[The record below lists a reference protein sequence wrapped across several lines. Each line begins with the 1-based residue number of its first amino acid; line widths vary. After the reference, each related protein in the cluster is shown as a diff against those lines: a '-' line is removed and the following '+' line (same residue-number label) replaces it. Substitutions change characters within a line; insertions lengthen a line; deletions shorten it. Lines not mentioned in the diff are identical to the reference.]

1 MTRAEIYRVR
11 ERYFKEQY
19 KYSRCPYKVYNYKTL
34 NNVMYLKRAGQG
46 HKGETYNDVIIMADT
61 ETSKET
67 PGTQCKNYV
76 VAWSISIRAFNSNI
90 ATLYGSKPSEL
101 VECFNIIKSHFEG
114 DKTIIYF
121 HNLAYDWTFL
131 RKFMMKEWGTP
142 ENQLNIKSHYPLFVN
157 FANGLMFR
165 DSLILAQRKL
175 EKWANDLDVEHK
187 KAVGKWD
194 YNKIRHQADI
204 DSLSSDELDYIEHD
218 TLSGVEC
225 IQKTMDALH
234 KRVYSMPFTA
244 TGIPR
249 ENVRD
254 LSKANRGRDWFK
266 RCAPTY
272 LQYKKLECLFHGGFT
287 HANRHYLGHVIKSI
301 HIYNQLIKCFDFV
314 SCYPFQML
322 SKKYPSEKFGALGKP
337 VTVDYI
343 LRNSED
349 YAFMFKLII
358 SKPKLINDNIPMPCI
373 QFSKCTKIINP
384 VLDNG
389 RVLCAEYLEII
400 TNEIDLSI
408 MAKQYDLT
416 HAAVVDVEFSKKDY
430 LPRWFTDYIYEVFK
444 EKCALKGGDPVL
456 YSIAKAKL
464 NALYGLTAQK
474 SVKAQIKELYTD
486 ALIDGIEW
494 HNGEYR
500 VDEEYDEEEEYNKYL
515 KKFSSCLPYF
525 IGCWVTSYAMASLF
539 ELGSCIGKDG
549 MWLYSDTDSCYGY
562 GWDEKK
568 IEAYNKKCKKLLKAN
583 GYDAVKINGKEFWC
597 GIAELDGEYE
607 EFITVGAK
615 RYACR
620 KASDHKIKITV
631 AGVPK
636 KGAECLNND
645 LANFHKGFIFDGKT
659 TGKLQHTYYYE
670 DDIWIDENGNER
682 GDSIDLSPASYE
694 LDIAGTF
701 DWEKIFEE
709 EIQMQVYE
717 EGMYD

>member
-46 HKGETYNDVIIMADT
+46 HKGDTYNDVIIMADT

-90 ATLYGSKPSEL
+90 VTLYGSKPSEL

-142 ENQLNIKSHYPLFVN
+142 ENQLNIKSHYPLFIN
-157 FANGLMFR
+157 FSNGLMFR

-175 EKWANDLDVEHK
+175 EKWADDLDVEHK

-194 YNKIRHQADI
+194 YNKIRNQIDI

-249 ENVRD
+249 ENVRE
-254 LSKANRGRDWFK
+254 LSKENRGRDWFK

-287 HANRHYLGHVIKSI
+287 HANRHYLGHVIKAI
-301 HIYNQLIKCFDFV
+301 HVYNQLIKCFDFV

-358 SKPKLINDNIPMPCI
+358 SKPKLINDDIPMPCI

-568 IEAYNKKCKKLLKAN
+568 IEAYNKKCKKLLRAN
-583 GYDAVKINGKEFWC
+583 GYDAVVINGKEFWC

-620 KASDHKIKITV
+620 KASDHNIKITV

>member
-1 MTRAEIYRVR
+1 MTRSEIYQVR

-67 PGTQCKNYV
+67 PGMQCKNYV
-76 VAWSISIRAFNSNI
+76 VAWSISIRAFNANLV
-90 ATLYGSKPSEL
+90 TLYGSKPSEL
-101 VECFNIIKSHFEG
+101 VECINMIKSHFEG

-121 HNLAYDWTFL
+121 HHLAYDWTFL
-131 RKFMMKEWGTP
+131 RKFMLKEWGTP

-157 FANGLMFR
+157 FANGLLFR

-175 EKWANDLDVEHK
+175 EKWAEDLNVEHK

-204 DSLSSDELDYIEHD
+204 ESLSSDELDYIEHD

-225 IQKTMDALH
+225 IQKTLDALN
-234 KRVYSMPFTA
+234 KKIYSMPFTA

-249 ENVRD
+249 ENVRE
-254 LSKANRGRDWFK
+254 LSKANRGRDWFLK
-266 RCAPTY
+266 CVLSY
-272 LQYKKLECLFHGGFT
+272 VQYKKAELMYHGGYT
-287 HANRHYLGHVIKSI
+287 HGNRHILGQVIKM
-301 HIYNQLIKCFDFV
+301 LVKCFDFV

-322 SKKYPSEKFGALGKP
+322 SKKYPAEKFGSLGKN
-337 VTVDYI
+337 VSVDYI
-343 LRNSED
+343 LKNADD

-358 SKPKLINDNIPMPCI
+358 VKPHLKDDNISMPAL

-400 TNEIDLSI
+400 TNEVDLGIIS
-408 MAKQYDLT
+408 KQYDLT
-416 HAAVVDVEFSKKDY
+416 HAAVVDVEFAKKDY

-464 NALYGLTAQK
+464 NALYGLCCQK
-474 SVKAQIKELYTD
+474 PVKPKIDELYTN
-486 ALIDGIEW
+486 AFIDGVEW
-494 HNGEYR
+494 HNGEYKLN
-500 VDEEYDEEEEYNKYL
+500 EEYDEEKEYEKYV
-515 KKFSSCLPYF
+515 KKFSSCLPYQ

-539 ELGSCIGKDG
+539 ELGECCEY
-549 MWLYSDTDSCYGY
+549 WWYSDTDSCYGSN
-562 GWDEKK
+562 WDEVKV
-568 IEAYNKKCKKLLKAN
+568 EAYNEKCKVMLRAN